1 MRLQVSEVFARIIK
15 SLYRLRDYSCFLKVM
30 VGEADTWKFWPS
42 FSRRLNWPVWSECKP
57 GKEKKKTQ
65 QQQPKKK
72 TKKKTTYFFLFLVV
86 IIICLFLFLV
96 SSIQRELIHRYK
108 EMICCLSQYKANLNP
123 KFKLENSKW
132 SFTICL

>member
-57 GKEKKKTQ
+57 GKEKKKNTTTA
-65 QQQPKKK
+65 
-72 TKKKTTYFFLFLVV
+72 TKKKNKKKNNLFLLISCGYNHLPIFVS
-86 IIICLFLFLV
+86 CLFYSTRV
-96 SSIQRELIHRYK
+96 D
-108 EMICCLSQYKANLNP
+108 
-123 KFKLENSKW
+123 
-132 SFTICL
+132 T

>member
-1 MRLQVSEVFARIIK
+1 MRLQISEVFARIIK
-15 SLYRLRDYSCFLKVM
+15 SLYRLRDDSCFLKVM

-42 FSRRLNWPVWSECKP
+42 FFRRLNWPVWSECKP
-57 GKEKKKTQ
+57 GKEKKNTTTTK
-65 QQQPKKK
+65 KKK
-72 TKKKTTYFFLFLVV
+72 TKKPYFFLFLVV